1 MGIEIG
7 SSGYGETSFVKAYL
21 GDTAVDKIYLGT
33 TAVWTASGGGGG
45 GGGGGGSS
53 SYSISLVSDD
63 SGYGSSS
70 GMAVIQ
76 LTTLPSG
83 ATGYK
88 VAMSGYD
95 EVNSQ
100 AYTGVLV
107 YIPNPGDGVQ
117 YDADQGSPSS
127 TGPQNMNNQVTYRDS
142 TKRLEIYPG
151 ASNAQNS
158 VSVTVTPIN
167 LSNTEIGGASNTITG
182 IEIA

>member
-45 GGGGGGSS
+45 GGGGS

-63 SGYGSSS
+63 SGYGSNTGS
-70 GMAVIQ
+70 AVIQ
-76 LTTLPSG
+76 LSSLPSG
-83 ATGYK
+83 ASGYK

-95 EVNSQ
+95 AVNGQ
-100 AYTGVLV
+100 YYTGVLV
-107 YIPNPGDGVQ
+107 YIANPGDGQQ
-117 YDADQGSPSS
+117 YDADGGSPSS

-151 ASNAQNS
+151 ASNAQNT

-167 LSNTEIGGASNTITG
+167 LSNTEVGGASNTITG